1 MSHSETGT
9 GRTIEPLKVA
19 ALRTVCDPSS
29 LGFKTTEELEVFDGL
44 VGQDRALNA
53 MHFGANI
60 ERKGFNLFALGP
72 QGAGRHTA
80 VRTMLEGKAKDEP
93 PPDDWVYVNNFETPH
108 KPRAVR
114 LPAGVAAQLRDAMT
128 ALIDDLAVAIPS
140 LFESEDYRNRRRA
153 VDEEFESANEDA
165 FEDLKGKAQA
175 QSIAILRTPM
185 GFALAP
191 MKDGEVVKPEE
202 FNTLSTDERAAI
214 QAKIES
220 LQKDLEKVL
229 QQLPRHEKERRDKVR
244 KLNAE
249 LAGITVGLSI
259 QDVVRQF
266 DTIEVLREYLGEVKQ
281 DLIDNAQIFLE
292 AIAGGE
298 EAPFSPGPANR
309 MNDPRFRR
317 YAVNVMVANGEHG
330 PGAPIVA
337 EEHPTLANLVGRVEH
352 QSQMGTLV
360 TDFTLIKPGALH
372 RANGGYLMLDARRVL
387 SEPFAWEAL
396 KRCLRAE
403 RVAITSAA
411 DQLGFATTTSL
422 EPDPIPLDVKVVL
435 IGERQLYYL
444 LVSLD
449 PDFSEL
455 FKVEVDFE
463 EQVDR
468 SDVAVSDFARLIGGV
483 SVRENLKP
491 LTAAGVARTI
501 DEAARMADDAERMS
515 LRIGPLADLLR
526 EADYWAGEARREQ
539 IIDEDVERAVA
550 ERIHR
555 SDRIRENSLEYI
567 TRDIVLIDTD
577 GEAVGQIN
585 GLSVMGIGDFRFGR
599 PTRITA
605 RVRMGSGKVVDIE
618 REVELGGPLHSK
630 GVLILSGFLSSHY
643 ALDEPIS
650 LWASLVFE
658 QSYGGVDGDSAS
670 SAELYALLSALSG
683 VAIRQDL
690 AVTGSVNQLG
700 QVQAIGGVNEKIEG
714 FFDVC
719 RERGLTGRQGVL
731 IPAAN
736 VKHLML
742 RGDVVEAAAAGEFHV
757 YPIETVGEG
766 IALLTGT
773 PAGERDDTGRYPEG
787 TINALVENRLSE
799 FAQARRRF
807 AMRDASG
814 NGDEAAP

>member
-1 MSHSETGT
+1 MPESKTEP
-9 GRTIEPLKVA
+9 TIEPLDVA
-19 ALRTVCDPSS
+19 SLRVQCDPAS
-29 LGFKTTEELEVFDGL
+29 LGFETTGELDAFDGL
-44 VGQDRALNA
+44 VGQDRALDA

-60 ERKGFNLFALGP
+60 ERKGFNLFALGA
-72 QGAGRHTA
+72 QGSGRHTA
-80 VRTMLEGKAKDEP
+80 VRTMLDGKAAGAP
-93 PPDDWVYVNNFETPH
+93 PPDDWVYVNNFTTPH
-108 KPRAVR
+108 KPRAIR
-114 LPAGVAAQLRDAMT
+114 LPSGVAIRLRDAMA
-128 ALIDDLAVAIPS
+128 ALIDDLAVAIPA

-153 VDEEFESANEDA
+153 LDEEFESAHEEA
-165 FEDLKGKAQA
+165 FDDLKGKAKA

-191 MKDGEVVKPEE
+191 TQDDQVIKPEV
-202 FNTLSTDERAAI
+202 FNDLSSDDRAAI

-220 LQKDLEKVL
+220 LQGDLEKVL
-229 QQLPRHEKERRDKVR
+229 QQLPRFEKDRRDKIR

-249 LAGITVGLSI
+249 LAGMTVGLSI

-266 DTIEVLREYLGEVKQ
+266 STLEPITDFLGNVKQ

-292 AIAGGE
+292 TVAGGE

-309 MNDPRFRR
+309 MADPRFRR
-317 YAVNVMVANGEHG
+317 YAVNVIVANGEHG
-330 PGAPIVA
+330 SGAPIVV
-337 EEHPTLANLVGRVEH
+337 EEHPTLSNLVGRVEH
-352 QSQMGTLV
+352 QSQMGTLF

-372 RANGGYLMLDARRVL
+372 RANGGYLILDARRVL

-396 KRCLRAE
+396 KRCLRSE

-435 IGERQLYYL
+435 IGERRLYYL

-463 EQVDR
+463 EQVKR
-468 SDVAVSDFARLIGGV
+468 SEATVGDFARLIGGIAA
-483 SVRENLKP
+483 REKLKP
-491 LTAAGVARTI
+491 LTAAGVARI
-501 DEAARMADDAERMS
+501 MDQAARMANDAERLS

-526 EADYWAGEARREQ
+526 EADYWADEARRDH
-539 IIDEDVERAVA
+539 ITGEDVERSVI

-555 SDRIRENSLEYI
+555 SDRIRENALEYI

-605 RVRMGSGKVVDIE
+605 RARMGAGKVVDIE

-630 GVLILSGFLSSHY
+630 GVLILSGFLSSNY
-643 ALDEPIS
+643 ALDEPMS

-670 SAELYALLSALSG
+670 SAELYALLSALSQK
-683 VAIRQDL
+683 AIRQDL

-719 RERGLTGRQGVL
+719 RERGLTGSQGVL

-742 RGDVVEAAAAGEFHV
+742 RGDVVEAAAAGKFHV
-757 YPIETVGEG
+757 YPIETVAQG
-766 IALLTGT
+766 ITLLTGS
-773 PAGERDDTGRYPEG
+773 PAGERDAAGRYPDG
-787 TINALVENRLSE
+787 TINAMVENRLSE
-799 FAQARRRF
+799 FAQSRRRF
-807 AMRDASG
+807 AIRDTQESS
-814 NGDEAAP
+814 DERVS